1 MDCMQYFAPGFPYKI
16 VGYQKQL
23 EKMLANPVGEV
34 HIPLFLEAGRGRPMA
49 GNGGRAR
56 RGSFEIFRRP
66 NR

>member
-1 MDCMQYFAPGFPYKI
+1 MQYFTPGFPYKI

-23 EKMLANPVGEV
+23 EKMLANPGGEV
-34 HIPLFLEAGRGRPMA
+34 HIPLLFEADLERLMA